1 MSKWPSMRL
10 KSQLQLNNTKLTE
23 LVSFP
28 GRKKKKK
35 DSTQR
40 KNNQKSFGFKAM
52 FVGVFWSNMKPS
64 QNDY

>member
-35 DSTQR
+35 TLLRERITR
-40 KNNQKSFGFKAM
+40 KVLGLRQCLWGFFG
-52 FVGVFWSNMKPS
+52 
-64 QNDY
+64 QI